1 MISEM
6 TGQTHTICFQ
16 CKTGL
21 CYDTCTRCYKCLYK
35 ELLQNA
41 ENLIEEIS
49 YCEKDIG
56 YDGVILL
63 VLDHLSGWIDS
74 DIVSLLEDKI
84 EE

>member
-1 MISEM
+1 M
-6 TGQTHTICFQ
+6 TVEPTPTICYK

-35 ELLQNA
+35 ELLQNVQ
-41 ENLIEEIS
+41 NVIEEIS

-56 YDGVILL
+56 YDGVSQL

-74 DIVSLLEDKI
+74 YIVSLLEDKI
-84 EE
+84 DDE